1 MTSIHT
7 DNALL
12 RYFSPSDGGLI
23 PAFNRKTLDKE
34 GRRELVEA
42 LIDYY
47 LEHESASER
56 PSATQGSLI

>member
-7 DNALL
+7 DETL
-12 RYFSPSDGGLI
+12 RKYFSPDSYGRILAYHRNDLS
-23 PAFNRKTLDKE
+23 KE

-47 LEHESASER
+47 LAHEAER
-56 PSATQGSLI
+56 ERAG